1 MLNPIRPLP
10 LLAPFTIP
18 AVYDDSL
25 SYEEHLARVIAKL
38 NEVISQYNS
47 VVEDLEKYT
56 DDAIA
61 KVNKELSK
69 TVTEIKKYIDTA
81 VDTLDAEIKN
91 VDNASKQRYERLL
104 ATLNANVRQLNIEI
118 KATETKLQNAIY
130 ESYLRGERFTLSK
143 YFQEKIN
150 REMAISSVN
159 TRIDNLVD
167 EFPLVFNMFKAKED
181 TLQHTL
187 NNLYSGLRTLCM
199 TAKSF
204 DTVGKTVEELDALP
218 LNAYQWDV
226 YSGYIFR
233 GNHGKMFNAFTGEY
247 QSPKKFIIGL
257 FNALAYNGKTAS
269 EFDGMEITA
278 SDFDASEFNA
288 YEQDLDQ
295 GYTSQLID
303 TMNKYYH
310 NTKTVYEGNTE
321 SITVTIP
328 KSIVNI
334 TYVDTKGCEHTIQID
349 GSQDVSY
356 IVNDVLY
363 DRSDSKL
370 YYYDREINVL
380 DGVLTSSGC
389 VKTDVS
395 SGTTESVSGLTI
407 KKIETTNDVKYM
419 L

>member
-47 VVEDLEKYT
+47 VVEDMEKYT

-69 TVTEIKKYIDTA
+69 TVTQIKIYIDDA
-81 VDTLDAEIKN
+81 VDTLHSEIKN
-91 VDNASKQRYERLL
+91 VDNASRQRYERLL

-130 ESYLRGERFTLSK
+130 ESYLRGEKFTLSK

-159 TRIDNLVD
+159 SRIDNLVD
-167 EFPLVFNMFKAKED
+167 EFPLVFNIFKAKED

-233 GNHGKMFNAFTGEY
+233 GNQGKMFNAFTGEY
-247 QSPKKFIIGL
+247 QSPKKFIIDL

-278 SDFDASEFNA
+278 SDFDASAFNA
-288 YEQDLDQ
+288 YEQDLDRN
-295 GYTSQLID
+295 YTSQLID

-328 KSIVNI
+328 ESLVNI
-334 TYVDTKGCEHTIQID
+334 TYVDIKGCEHTIQID
-349 GSQDVSY
+349 GSQDVTY

-363 DRSDSKL
+363 DRTDSKL

-380 DGVLTSSGC
+380 DGVLTSTGC

>member
-47 VVEDLEKYT
+47 VVEDMEKYT

-69 TVTEIKKYIDTA
+69 TVTDIKIYIDDA
-81 VDTLDAEIKN
+81 VDTLHSEIKN
-91 VDNASKQRYERLL
+91 VDSASRQRYERLL

-130 ESYLRGERFTLSK
+130 ESYLRGEKFTLSK

-233 GNHGKMFNAFTGEY
+233 GNQGKMFNAFTGEY
-247 QSPKKFIIGL
+247 QSPKKFIIDL

-278 SDFDASEFNA
+278 SDFDASAFNA
-288 YEQDLDQ
+288 YEQDLDRN
-295 GYTSQLID
+295 YTSQLID

-310 NTKTVYEGNTE
+310 NTKTVYETE
-321 SITVTIP
+321 KRI
-328 KSIVNI
+328 
-334 TYVDTKGCEHTIQID
+334 YVAYRLWRTCYRGR
-349 GSQDVSY
+349 
-356 IVNDVLY
+356 
-363 DRSDSKL
+363 RS
-370 YYYDREINVL
+370 
-380 DGVLTSSGC
+380 
-389 VKTDVS
+389 
-395 SGTTESVSGLTI
+395 
-407 KKIETTNDVKYM
+407 
-419 L
+419 